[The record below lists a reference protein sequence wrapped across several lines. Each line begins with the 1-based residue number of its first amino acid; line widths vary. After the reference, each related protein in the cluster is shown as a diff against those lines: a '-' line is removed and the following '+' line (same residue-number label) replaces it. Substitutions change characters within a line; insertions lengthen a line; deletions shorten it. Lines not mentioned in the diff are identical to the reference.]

1 MDSGYHLVNQILFLL
16 GKPKKN
22 HRFISNRVLHNMD
35 GEDLAQVSLAYPNNS
50 IAFIMQSWTTN
61 HFGILNGINI
71 MGTDGSLSITDGLY
85 FNGKKIDN
93 DFDYENSLVNQASA
107 FTDFI

>member
-1 MDSGYHLVNQILFLL
+1 MDSGYHLVNQSLFLL

-22 HRFISNRVLHNMD
+22 HGFISNSVLHNMD
-35 GEDLAQVSLAYPNNS
+35 GEDLAQLSLVYPNNS